1 MVFLPYEKKDF
12 SDRIINELI
21 YEGRTWWAGWEEN
34 SRKSEQRQEPVQ
46 RFCGVRQWSPTF
58 LASGTG
64 FLEDN
69 LSMDGGGVGGD
80 GFGLIQAH
88 YIYCALYFYY
98 YHIVIYKLYNSP

>member
-64 FLEDN
+64 FVED
-69 LSMDGGGVGGD
+69 SFSTAGEGGGWVM
-80 GFGLIQAH
+80 IQAVMR
-88 YIYCALYFYY
+88 AMGGM
-98 YHIVIYKLYNSP
+98 VQAVMRAMGSDGSGR